1 MYLGTSPF
9 KAWGLINPRPS
20 EPPAPQHE
28 ASGCFGEDKPRLLP
42 SGLTGAHQEQQLQ
55 HPATTG
61 PPLGPHHSPPGPSA
75 ASALH
80 LPAQPPPSHSPHT
93 TFPSRTFCGCPLSA
107 TRGSLELPPEH
118 TKGLFLTQ
126 TRAAHRILTL
136 LLLQLNVWSRN
147 LFLVKLFS
155 SANCSISSCNKMCHL
170 SGYTELCICHSTEG
184 FENLQAFLQHLW

>member
-1 MYLGTSPF
+1 MSPF
-9 KAWGLINPRPS
+9 KARGLINLCPS

-28 ASGCFGEDKPRLLP
+28 ASGCFGKDKPRLLP

-55 HPATTG
+55 HPAPAG
-61 PPLGPHHSPPGPSA
+61 PLLGPRWAPTAALQAPALPLPCTSRPSLLPRTPLTPRSPLAPSVGAPSA
-75 ASALH
+75 
-80 LPAQPPPSHSPHT
+80 P
-93 TFPSRTFCGCPLSA
+93 
-107 TRGSLELPPEH
+107 LELPPEH
-118 TKGLFLTQ
+118 TKRLFLTH

-136 LLLQLNVWSRN
+136 LLLQLNVCSRN